1 MPATQEL
8 LVKLMQARFDSMGK
22 WARQGYETERNNDFA
37 LGGIASINEVIDYIE
52 DCKHEE

>member
-8 LVKLMQARFDSMGK
+8 LVKLMQARFDSMEK
-22 WARQGYETERNNDFA
+22 WAMQGYETERNNDFA